1 MNISACLKTLRQVVG
16 KTFSGFTLLET
27 SRALLIFTEANLYT
41 HSSFDPKPQITFW
54 TDIFL
59 KNEMWLFEAQEPSSL

>member
-1 MNISACLKTLRQVVG
+1 MNISACLTTLRKVVV
-16 KTFSGFTLLET
+16 KTSGFTLLET
-27 SRALLIFTEANLYT
+27 SLALLIFTEANLYT

-54 TDIFL
+54 ADIFL